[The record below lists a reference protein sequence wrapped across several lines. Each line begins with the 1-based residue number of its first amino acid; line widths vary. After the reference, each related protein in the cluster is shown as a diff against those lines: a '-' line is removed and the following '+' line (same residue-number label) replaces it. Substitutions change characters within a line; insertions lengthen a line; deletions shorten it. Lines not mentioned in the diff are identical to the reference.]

1 MSGPHFAAR
10 LPVNGTKPGSLGV
23 KNKDEGTGSMK
34 GLMQDWPLRVST
46 LIDHA
51 ARFHGDREIVTRS
64 IEGPITRTTY
74 REVHLRARKV
84 AQALTKLGI
93 KEGDIVATM
102 AWNTAR
108 HLEAWY
114 GIMGMGAVCHT
125 LNPRLF
131 AEQLVY
137 IINHAEDKIIFVDL
151 TFVPILEAIADKLPN
166 VKSYVIMTDR
176 AHMPETK
183 LPNAL
188 CFEEI
193 VEAEDGNFKWAEV
206 DENAACGLCYTSGTT
221 GNPKGVLYSHRSN
234 VLHSMAANMGDAL
247 GMKSTDSIL
256 PVVPMFHANAWGIA
270 FAAPA
275 VGAKIVMPGANMDGQ
290 SIYELLDTEKVTVTA
305 AVPTVWLMLLQ
316 YLEKTGA
323 ELPALTRV
331 VIGGSAAPR
340 SMIEVFEQKYDVKVF
355 HAWGMTEMSPMGT
368 LGALKA
374 GMEDWPL
381 EKQIDVKVKQGRA
394 IYTVEMKI
402 TDDDGN
408 ELPSDGK
415 AFGHLMV
422 RGPAIA
428 GAYLKGEGGNIL
440 DKDGWFDTGDVA
452 TIDEQGYMQITDRA
466 KDVIKS
472 GGEWIS
478 SIEIEN
484 LAVGHPKV
492 AEAAVIGIA
501 HPKWDERPLL
511 IVVAKE
517 GEAPTK
523 DEILRYMEGKIAK
536 WWMPDDVAFVDEI
549 PHTATGK
556 IQKLTLREQFKD
568 YKLPTANAAE

>member
-1 MSGPHFAAR
+1 
-10 LPVNGTKPGSLGV
+10 
-23 KNKDEGTGSMK
+23 MK
-34 GLMQDWPLRVST
+34 GLMQDWPLRVT
-46 LIDHA
+46 TIIDHA

-64 IEGPITRTTY
+64 VEGPITRTTY
-74 REVHLRARKV
+74 KEVHLRARKV
-84 AQALTKLGI
+84 AQALTKLGV
-93 KEGDIVATM
+93 KEGDVVATM

-137 IINHAEDKIIFVDL
+137 IVNHAEDKIVFLDL
-151 TFVPILEAIADKLPN
+151 TFVPILEGIADQLPK
-166 VKSYVIMTDR
+166 VKAYVIMTDK
-176 AHMPETK
+176 AHMPATK
-183 LPNAL
+183 LANAL
-188 CFEEI
+188 CFEEL

-247 GMKSTDSIL
+247 GMKSTDAIL

-275 VGAKIVMPGANMDGQ
+275 VGAKIVMPGANMDGA
-290 SIYELLDTEKVTVTA
+290 SIYELLDTEKVSVTA

-323 ELPALTRV
+323 QLPALNRV

-340 SMIEVFEQKYDVKVF
+340 SMIEVFEKNYDVKVF

-374 GMEDWPL
+374 GMEDLPL

-452 TIDEQGYMQITDRA
+452 TIDPGGYMQITDRA

-492 AEAAVIGIA
+492 TEAAVIGIA

-511 IVVAKE
+511 IVIPKE
-517 GEAPTK
+517 GEKPTK
-523 DEILRYMEGKIAK
+523 EEILRYMDGKIAK
-536 WWMPDDVAFVDEI
+536 WWMPDDVVFVTEI

-556 IQKLTLREQFKD
+556 IQKLALREQFKD
-568 YKLPTANAAE
+568 YKLPTATAAE